1 MDFFDLKKQYQ
12 NLKSE
17 IDAAVLE
24 VLEGGVFIGGTVV
37 EKFEKEAANFLGV
50 KYAIGLNSGTD
61 ALFLALKALGIGAG
75 DEVITTVFTFF
86 ATAEAIVA
94 VGAKPVFVDI
104 GAKTFNIDTDQIE
117 AAITK
122 KTKAIIPVHLFGQM
136 ADMAAIRKIAQK
148 YNLKIV
154 EDCAQAMGAT
164 QIIDGKEVKAGNV
177 GDTGCF
183 SFFPTKNLGA
193 YGDGGMAVTND
204 DQIAAKI
211 RSLRVHGS
219 SPGNKYKNLKIGVNS
234 RLDVIQAAILS
245 VKIKYLD
252 QWNSSRAAIAKRY
265 DEAFEGVGDV
275 VVPFVAPN
283 NCHIYHQYTIRTAKR
298 DQLAQFL
305 KSVQIPT
312 MIYFPFP
319 MHLEPAL
326 EYLGYKKS
334 DFPKA
339 EITAQEI
346 ISLPIYPEISQD
358 DQEFVIRKIKNFFGS
373 QLITS

>member
-211 RSLRVHGS
+211 RSLKVHGS
-219 SPGNKYKNLKIGVNS
+219 SPENKYKNLEIGVNS

-305 KSVQIPT
+305 KNVQIPT

-326 EYLGYKKS
+326 DYLGYKKR
-334 DFPKA
+334 DFPAVEKIA
-339 EITAQEI
+339 EEVV
-346 ISLPIYPEISQD
+346 SLPIYPEFLKIHQRR
-358 DQEFVIRKIKNFFGS
+358 VIGLIKKFYRS
-373 QLITS
+373 